1 MLASCSTPS
10 QKLKLIE
17 FQNKLC
23 KVVLDDQTKKEEEN
37 SAAAVLD
44 QVLLLND
51 ADMVYILDNI
61 WENITHKRY
70 AKLFSL
76 FESLS
81 VDEHCEFF
89 TLVGSE
95 VFNKSIYKT
104 SVELTDQVSS
114 MGFEELSK
122 IPKASILEK
131 CDIRLLALIKASIKK
146 LGRMAHHDATNE
158 ICNIIDNFCKARNA
172 KCLIPG
178 AMREGEVCYVS
189 SGKSNHTSQVVSK
202 QGCKGTKHVLE
213 RVITNTVQNAKF
225 IPPERVTMYFSYDNI
240 QQFLKS
246 SRITSSDDYKILAI
260 IIASILMHQPD
271 GDKKDDIQ
279 YKKNLSPCSWFSEYK
294 YNETNGVSIDNLNPN
309 SIQKVA
315 KVSKEDENIVDA
327 YMARDLVEAM
337 VIVDEELN
345 SETGKDVIDY
355 HVKEDFRKSRKIC
368 GNNHILENPNPN
380 RKYCDR
386 PNCKAVL
393 KVNESVPQYN
403 LTPVYSNTKDHVKS
417 LEEKRADHY
426 MRVPNIFNEQK
437 VKEVAL
443 GAVC

>member
-1 MLASCSTPS
+1 MTDLCNSNPRNAGRKKSCFTINLDNIEESIELMLASCSTPS

-76 FESLS
+76 FDSLS

-172 KCLIPG
+172 KCLTPG

-213 RVITNTVQNAKF
+213 GVITN
-225 IPPERVTMYFSYDNI
+225 
-240 QQFLKS
+240 
-246 SRITSSDDYKILAI
+246 
-260 IIASILMHQPD
+260 
-271 GDKKDDIQ
+271 
-279 YKKNLSPCSWFSEYK
+279 
-294 YNETNGVSIDNLNPN
+294 
-309 SIQKVA
+309 
-315 KVSKEDENIVDA
+315 
-327 YMARDLVEAM
+327 
-337 VIVDEELN
+337 
-345 SETGKDVIDY
+345 
-355 HVKEDFRKSRKIC
+355 
-368 GNNHILENPNPN
+368 
-380 RKYCDR
+380 
-386 PNCKAVL
+386 
-393 KVNESVPQYN
+393 VNV
-403 LTPVYSNTKDHVKS
+403 
-417 LEEKRADHY
+417 
-426 MRVPNIFNEQK
+426 
-437 VKEVAL
+437 
-443 GAVC
+443 G